1 MAKPYNGH
9 HCWNCWNVALWI
21 GNDEGL
27 YRAALECLQRPRK
40 NGKAVSATF
49 AAQRFARDVAPPSD
63 RTPDGAR
70 YTLTAVRSALAG
82 LME

>member
-9 HCWNCWNVALWI
+9 HCWNCWNVSLWI

-27 YRAALECLQRPRK
+27 YRVALECKRRSRSTQR
-40 NGKAVSATF
+40 
-49 AAQRFARDVAPPSD
+49 AAILLITELGGDTSK
-63 RTPDGAR
+63 TPDGAR

-82 LME
+82 LE

>member
-21 GNDEGL
+21 ANDEGL
-27 YRAALECLQRPRK
+27 YRYALDCKAQYPRSIRRAALRLQGALGP
-40 NGKAVSATF
+40 
-49 AAQRFARDVAPPSD
+49 

-70 YTLTAVRSALAG
+70 YTLVALRDALAG
-82 LME
+82 LE